1 MFGKGGG
8 KGAVDAFASIG
19 ALAALEP
26 VGDCRQLHC
35 RPMKSIVILISGRGS
50 NMEAIVRAC
59 AAEGWPARIAAVISN
74 RPGAAGLAFAAQH
87 GIATAVVDHKAF
99 ANREAFDAELQKVI
113 DGYAP
118 DLLVL
123 AGFMRILTP
132 AFTAHYAERMLNIH
146 PSLLPAFTGLHT
158 HARAL
163 EMGCKFVGAT
173 VHFVTAELDHGAI
186 VAQAVVPVQAGDDE
200 DSLSARVLKL
210 EHRMYPQAVR
220 WFVQDQL
227 QIENGVVCQTAGESQ
242 SFI

>member
-1 MFGKGGG
+1 
-8 KGAVDAFASIG
+8 
-19 ALAALEP
+19 
-26 VGDCRQLHC
+26 
-35 RPMKSIVILISGRGS
+35 MKSIVILISGRGS

-74 RPGAAGLAFAAQH
+74 RPGAAGLDFAAQH

-99 ANREAFDAELQKVI
+99 AGREAFDAELQRVI
-113 DGYAP
+113 DGYSP
-118 DLLVL
+118 NLLVL

-132 AFTAHYAERMLNIH
+132 AFTHHYAERMLNIH

-186 VAQAVVPVQAGDDE
+186 VAQAVVPVIASDDE
-200 DSLSARVLKL
+200 ASLSARVLKL

-220 WFVQDQL
+220 WFVEGRL
-227 QIENGVVCQTAGESQ
+227 EIAGGVVRHLDGASQ
-242 SFI
+242 SFN